1 MAASNGEV
9 AKSAIAQAARD
20 HGGITRAPSGKIFTP
35 WLGGMQLTG
44 VLQKLGADGVLV
56 LRVEQVVDAAL
67 QPQPRPARLPRVT
80 TTLESAKASSSR
92 LSSSPL
98 DGLAA
103 FHQIRELDRSRR
115 RRAPVV
121 ALTAHALR
129 EDRERCL
136 AEGLDGYLA
145 RPLQWSLLPTRTP
158 TTDAGGEESIVRPC
172 RSGAGVF
179 V

>member
-1 MAASNGEV
+1 
-9 AKSAIAQAARD
+9 
-20 HGGITRAPSGKIFTP
+20 
-35 WLGGMQLTG
+35 
-44 VLQKLGADGVLV
+44 
-56 LRVEQVVDAAL
+56 
-67 QPQPRPARLPRVT
+67 
-80 TTLESAKASSSR
+80 LESAKASSSR

-103 FHQIRELDRSRR
+103 FHQIRELDRSRG

-145 RPLQWSLLPTRTP
+145 RPLQWSLLPTELQRLTP
-158 TTDAGGEESIVRPC
+158 AVRKA
-172 RSGAGVF
+172 S
-179 V
+179 